1 MSLLSPKDLHRYQ
14 HRATS
19 HLLTFPNAMLWL
31 DMGLG
36 KSVVSLTAFVDL
48 QDRWEAAA
56 ALVVGPKRVVE
67 GVWAQ
72 EAKKWSHTKH
82 LRFSLI
88 TGTADDRKRALSK
101 RADLYLTNYE
111 NLEWLVTWV
120 ESHYVAKGLYPPFD
134 MLILDEVTKVKTPEA
149 KRSLAAAKL
158 LPYMRRRV
166 GLTGEPA
173 ANGYKD
179 LFGQYL
185 AVDGGARLGSS
196 PQAFRDAF
204 LMPLNRK
211 YVVTQTGKQQ
221 IKERI
226 HDITL
231 EMSADDYLTLPPIIE
246 KNIIVD
252 LPPKARAI
260 YDQVESEYFAELDG
274 GAEIEAQTEA
284 TKDIK
289 ILQVA
294 GGASYVNDSDEWV
307 RIHDAKI
314 DALED
319 LMEEQGGAPVLL
331 AYAFR
336 HEAERIAKRFND
348 AEFMSSK
355 LSGREFNRL
364 QDKWNAGDIPL
375 LCGHPASIG
384 HGLNLQ
390 FGGTTLVWFGL
401 NWSLELYNQFNARLA
416 GGQRRRGRIFLR
428 HILAADT
435 MDFAVKTALEGKAAT
450 QADLKRAVNEYRANK
465 MRKAA

>member
-1 MSLLSPKDLHRYQ
+1 
-14 HRATS
+14 
-19 HLLTFPNAMLWL
+19 MLWL

-36 KSVVSLTAFVDL
+36 KTTISLTAFVDL

-67 GVWAQ
+67 GVWSQ

-120 ESHYVAKGLYPPFD
+120 EAHYVAKGLYPPFD

-185 AVDGGARLGSS
+185 AIDGGARLGSS

-246 KNIIVD
+246 KNIVVE

-284 TKDIK
+284 TKNMK

-294 GGASYVNDSDEWV
+294 GGACYVDNSDEWA
-307 RIHDAKI
+307 RIHDAKL

-331 AYAFR
+331 SYAFR
-336 HEAERIAKRFND
+336 HEAERIAKRFKD
-348 AEFMSSK
+348 AAFLSSK
-355 LSGREFNRL
+355 LSEREFNLL

-375 LCGHPASIG
+375 LCGHAASIG

-450 QADLKRAVNEYRANK
+450 QAELKRAVNEYRANK